1 MLKQFVFYLH
11 HDVHFYLHQIRFHY
25 ILGND
30 TK

>member
-1 MLKQFVFYLH
+1 MHEQFVFYLH
-11 HDVHFYLHQIRFHY
+11 HGVQFLTLIKFHY